1 LAVFP
6 EGEAQCFKKLLLVT
20 PYYSTPKEILRSHC
34 LETVEGLSDKDQRKI
49 VELAQNTVGV
59 ENPLYASLIKDISTQ
74 RMEFLAK
81 RDALTSKMR
90 EEVVAHPYGE
100 ILLSFPHLGEVIA
113 ATIIGVIGDINR
125 WSDKKKFKKTLGVYS
140 KLTQSGTTPARG
152 RPGREGSRH
161 GRRVL
166 FLVCFGCAKT
176 SARENDFKD
185 YYLERVARGKPRI
198 KALVSTAGK
207 LAEIIYHCLKARELY
222 QYQGK
227 YKKCASLTTRNPSG
241 ESPEPG
247 SQE

>member
-1 LAVFP
+1 
-6 EGEAQCFKKLLLVT
+6 
-20 PYYSTPKEILRSHC
+20 
-34 LETVEGLSDKDQRKI
+34 
-49 VELAQNTVGV
+49 
-59 ENPLYASLIKDISTQ
+59 
-74 RMEFLAK
+74 M
-81 RDALTSKMR
+81 
-90 EEVVAHPYGE
+90 
-100 ILLSFPHLGEVIA
+100 
-113 ATIIGVIGDINR
+113 
-125 WSDKKKFKKTLGVYS
+125 YS

-227 YKKCASLTTRNPSG
+227 YKKCAGLTTRYLSG
-241 ESPEPG
+241 ESPQPG
-247 SQE
+247 SQDR